1 MKKYSAIFEN
11 DKNADLVLLA
21 HKSVQLAQ
29 VRKVAET
36 YSSLSLGA
44 IARELHLEGGESEA
58 KMLVNEMV
66 ARSNVRGGVT
76 AKIDDQNMVTFHD
89 HVEDAATK
97 QVKLETAMAD
107 VEKMTSLIK
116 QFDESMITDE
126 VLAKFYERQMDRRNK
141 SARGGDR
148 GGGGGRRAPF
158 STFATAMATTATP
171 TECEGDAE
179 IAML

>member
-1 MKKYSAIFEN
+1 
-11 DKNADLVLLA
+11 
-21 HKSVQLAQ
+21 
-29 VRKVAET
+29 
-36 YSSLSLGA
+36 
-44 IARELHLEGGESEA
+44 
-58 KMLVNEMV
+58 
-66 ARSNVRGGVT
+66 
-76 AKIDDQNMVTFHD
+76 MVTFHD

-126 VLAKFYERQMDRRNK
+126 KYFAKFYERQMDRRNK

-148 GGGGGRRAPF
+148 GGGGGGRRAPF
-158 STFATAMATTATP
+158 STFATAMTTTATP
-171 TECEGDAE
+171 TECEGDEE

>member
-1 MKKYSAIFEN
+1 
-11 DKNADLVLLA
+11 
-21 HKSVQLAQ
+21 
-29 VRKVAET
+29 
-36 YSSLSLGA
+36 
-44 IARELHLEGGESEA
+44 
-58 KMLVNEMV
+58 MLVNEMV
-66 ARSNVRGGVT
+66 ARSNIRGGVT

-126 VLAKFYERQMDRRNK
+126 KYFAKFYERQMDRRNK
-141 SARGGDR
+141 SARGG
-148 GGGGGRRAPF
+148 GRRAPF
-158 STFATAMATTATP
+158 STFATAMTTTATP
-171 TECEGDAE
+171 TECEGDEE